1 MRRRCLSPGWYPST
15 PERARQSIELMLGD
29 ARQGRPE
36 THHGEHGAPDGQS
49 DRGIAGIVPHAGW
62 EFSGQVALEVLSSVA
77 RGFDTIDTTV
87 IIGGHL
93 GRGDGILCSFEE
105 SWETPLGPAVSDLDL
120 LSEIRRSLEV
130 SPDTEADNTVEV
142 QLPFIRYLLPTARV
156 LGMRAPPSLDSV
168 RLGAAIAESADRL
181 SRRVVVIGSTDLT
194 HYGVEYSFT
203 PKGQGEEAVRWVRDV
218 NDRRMVA
225 CLVAMDAG
233 GALERAVRE
242 RSACSIGGALA
253 AIGYAKAR
261 GITAGRLLDYRTSY
275 DVAPSDSFVGYAGV
289 LYG

>member
-15 PERARQSIELMLGD
+15 PERARQAIERMLD
-29 ARQGRPE
+29 APVE
-36 THHGEHGAPDGQS
+36 QS

-62 EFSGQVALEVLSSVA
+62 EFSGQIALEVLSSVA

-105 SWETPLGPAVSDLDL
+105 SWETPLGPAVSDLEL
-120 LSEIRRSLEV
+120 LAEVRRAVAV

-142 QLPFIRYLLPTARV
+142 QLPFVRYLMPAARV
-156 LGMRAPPSLDSV
+156 LGMRAPPSLDAV
-168 RLGAAIAESADRL
+168 RLGAAVAEAADRL
-181 SRRVVVIGSTDLT
+181 SRNVVVVGSTDLT
-194 HYGVEYSFT
+194 HYGASYGFS
-203 PKGQGEEAVRWVRDV
+203 PKGEGEEAVRWVRDV
-218 NDRRMVA
+218 NDRRIVA
-225 CLVAMDAG
+225 CLVAMDTG

-242 RSACSIGGALA
+242 RSACSVGGALA

-261 GITAGRLLDYRTSY
+261 GVTTGRLVDYRTSY
-275 DVAPSDSFVGYAGV
+275 DVAPSDSFVGYAGI
-289 LYG
+289 LYS